1 MYVYFTSFYAKQ
13 FELLLCMKRKL
24 SYVSQ
29 KSGRVRLLIFDRVLL
44 LQLKRREESEAA
56 LESLRS
62 DLERQHQ
69 EDVSRLK
76 AQWKTDTQAETE
88 LRVREQ
94 LETARKSWQEEQ
106 ETVSDDH

>member
-1 MYVYFTSFYAKQ
+1 M
-13 FELLLCMKRKL
+13 
-24 SYVSQ
+24 
-29 KSGRVRLLIFDRVLL
+29 L

-88 LRVREQ
+88 LRVR
-94 LETARKSWQEEQ
+94 AAGNRQEELAAGAGDVG
-106 ETVSDDH
+106 TILG